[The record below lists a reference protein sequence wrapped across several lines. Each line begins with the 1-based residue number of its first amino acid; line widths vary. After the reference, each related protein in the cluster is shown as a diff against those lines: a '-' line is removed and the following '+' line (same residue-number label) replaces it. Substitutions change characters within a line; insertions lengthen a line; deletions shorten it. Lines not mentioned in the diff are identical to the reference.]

1 MKWLKSKLMGNYMLR
16 RLFTFK
22 GNARACLWPEPLW
35 GVPYNLYL
43 PYVSLFMTALGMTPA
58 EIGYVTSIS
67 MVSQVIFALLSGVL
81 CDKLGRRKT
90 TFFFDMLSWSVP
102 EFIWMFSRNF
112 YWFAFA
118 AVFNGAWRVT
128 ENSWSLL
135 LIEDMDEEDIMPA
148 FSLTQMLG
156 LFSAFFAPLSKFAVE
171 AFGLVPTMRTLYG
184 ITFVSM
190 TVKFILVYVFSTETQ
205 VGMRRMAATKNRSML
220 SLLWECRKVYLR
232 TIANKRMLLTFGILA
247 AYSLWNNLHTNYW
260 ALYVCSEIG
269 ISEGNVVLFAT
280 LKSLVTLRICHRA
293 QAAQPL
299 AAPGNSLWPCARR
312 RCVCAAA
319 RLLGRGSRCG
329 ACGQLRAGSDGAGH
343 PLSHDQ
349 LAPVHQRRAGGTR
362 ACMRHDLCDDLPD
375 RCGVPQ
381 HHRQFRDDLPAHSVY
396 DRHVALCADCAADDD
411 PQPHAGAGIRELT
424 CFFVQPLAG
433 KQSMRVE

>member
-205 VGMRRMAATKNRSML
+205 VGIRRMAATKNRSML

-280 LKSLVTLRICHRA
+280 LKSLVTLACVFAIVPKLRSLSLRRA
-293 QAAQPL
+293 ILYGLAL
-299 AAPGNSLWPCARR
+299 AAGAYVLLLACSGAAAAAVLVVSCVLEATALAILSPMINSLLFINAEPEERAR
-312 RCVCAAA
+312 VCGMIYATISLIVAVFPSIIGNFA
-319 RLLGRGSRCG
+319 MISLRIPFMIGMLLFALIALLTMILSR
-329 ACGQLRAGSDGAGH
+329 
-343 PLSHDQ
+343 
-349 LAPVHQRRAGGTR
+349 
-362 ACMRHDLCDDLPD
+362 M
-375 RCGVPQ
+375 
-381 HHRQFRDDLPAHSVY
+381 PAQES
-396 DRHVALCADCAADDD
+396 
-411 PQPHAGAGIRELT
+411 GN
-424 CFFVQPLAG
+424 
-433 KQSMRVE
+433 

>member
-280 LKSLVTLRICHRA
+280 LKSLVTLACVFAIVPKLRSLSLRRA
-293 QAAQPL
+293 ILYGLAL
-299 AAPGNSLWPCARR
+299 AAGAYVLLLACSGVAAAAVLVVSCVLEATALAILSPMINSLLFINAEPEERAR
-312 RCVCAAA
+312 VCGMIYATISLIVAVFPSIIGNFA
-319 RLLGRGSRCG
+319 MISLRIPFMIGMLLFALIALLTMILSR
-329 ACGQLRAGSDGAGH
+329 
-343 PLSHDQ
+343 
-349 LAPVHQRRAGGTR
+349 
-362 ACMRHDLCDDLPD
+362 M
-375 RCGVPQ
+375 
-381 HHRQFRDDLPAHSVY
+381 PAQES
-396 DRHVALCADCAADDD
+396 
-411 PQPHAGAGIRELT
+411 GN
-424 CFFVQPLAG
+424 
-433 KQSMRVE
+433 

>member
-1 MKWLKSKLMGNYMLR
+1 MKWLKSKLMGNYMIR
-16 RLFTFK
+16 RLVTFK

-67 MVSQVIFALLSGVL
+67 MVSQVIFAMLSGVL

-90 TFFFDMLSWSVP
+90 TFFFDTLSWSVP

-156 LFSAFFAPLSKFAVE
+156 LFSAFFAPLSKFAVD

-190 TVKFILVYVFSTETQ
+190 TLKFILVYVFSTETQ
-205 VGMRRMAATKNRSML
+205 VGMRRMAATKDRSMI

-232 TIANKRMLLTFGILA
+232 IITNKRMLLTFGILA

-260 ALYVCSEIG
+260 ALYVCRDIG

-280 LKSLVTLRICHRA
+280 LKSLVTLACVFAIVPKLRQISLRRA
-293 QAAQPL
+293 ILCGLAL
-299 AAPGNSLWPCARR
+299 AAGAYALLLACSGMAAAAVLVVSSVLEATAVAILSPMINSLLFINAEPEERAR
-312 RCVCAAA
+312 VCGMIYATISLIVAVFPSIIGNFA
-319 RLLGRGSRCG
+319 MLSLRIPFVIGLMLFALIALLTLILSRMP
-329 ACGQLRAGSDGAGH
+329 AQEAGN
-343 PLSHDQ
+343 
-349 LAPVHQRRAGGTR
+349 
-362 ACMRHDLCDDLPD
+362 
-375 RCGVPQ
+375 
-381 HHRQFRDDLPAHSVY
+381 
-396 DRHVALCADCAADDD
+396 
-411 PQPHAGAGIRELT
+411 
-424 CFFVQPLAG
+424 
-433 KQSMRVE
+433 